1 MQFRIFIFLSL
12 LVFGNFQ
19 KEDFTYQKGNQS
31 IELKIVGRNKYLS
44 INKPTKLKLKT
55 RNIDIERLTVAG
67 NGLLIVREL
76 TNEKG
81 IVFEVTVKERMIENG
96 KWKMS
101 ISAWDENNKIWHHQ
115 FLLNVK

>member
-1 MQFRIFIFLSL
+1 MQYRIFIFLTL

-19 KEDFTYQKGNQS
+19 KEDFAFQKGNQS
-31 IELKIVGRNKYLS
+31 IELKIIGRNKYLS
-44 INKPTKLKLKT
+44 INRPTKLKLKT
-55 RNIDIERLTVAG
+55 SNIDIERLTVAG
-67 NGLLIVREL
+67 KGLLIVREL
-76 TNEKG
+76 KEEKG
-81 IVFEVTVKERMIENG
+81 IVFEVKVKEGIIDNG